1 MNAESSRPAAL
12 LLDMDGVLYHGSQA
26 LPQAREFLA
35 AIQDLPHLFITNN
48 PIATPAQVADRLQS
62 IGFARPGEQDILT
75 SGVATAQWLHTR
87 TPGFRYFAVGA
98 GGLDAELSRFG
109 TADARRADYVV
120 VGEGAG
126 LDYAS
131 LTTGINLVLK
141 RGARLISTNPD
152 ATVDGHREGEHLVLP
167 GGGALVAAFEVACGC
182 RAITIGKPEPL
193 LFDMALQRLGV
204 AAGDCVMIGDRADT
218 DIAGAQRLGIRT
230 AMVRTGR
237 LAPGAR
243 WPEEQAPPD
252 WDVESLDG
260 LLQAWRASWS
270 GWP

>member
-1 MNAESSRPAAL
+1 MRDCVPAAL
-12 LLDMDGVLYHGSQA
+12 LLDMDGVLYHGLQV

-35 AIQDLPHLFITNN
+35 AVARVPRLFITNN
-48 PIATPAQVADRLQS
+48 PIATPAQVADRLES
-62 IGFARPGEQDILT
+62 MGFERPGEQDILT
-75 SGVATAQWLHTR
+75 SGVAAARWLHER

-98 GGLDAELSRFG
+98 GGLDAELSRCG
-109 TADARRADYVV
+109 TADSERADYVV

-141 RGARLISTNPD
+141 HGAQLISTNPD
-152 ATVDGHREGEHLVLP
+152 PTVDGSRDGEHLLLP

-182 RAITIGKPEPL
+182 KAITIGKPEPL
-193 LFDMALQRLGV
+193 LFEMALQRLGV
-204 AAGDCVMIGDRADT
+204 APGECVMIGDRVDT
-218 DIAGAQRLGIRT
+218 DIAGAQRLGMRT

-237 LAPGAR
+237 FAPGDP
-243 WPEEQAPPD
+243 WPQGQAPAD

-260 LLQAWRASWS
+260 LLQAWRARWP
-270 GWP
+270 GWA